1 MTFLFF
7 YKCVIILIDGR
18 GVVMYIDLIIILV
31 LIIISFCWFRS
42 FSKTVYA
49 VAMID
54 IFLRLITYIS
64 ANIGIPGFHSW
75 VKSIFPG
82 SIPALFAR
90 YMNGILLTIFVWIY
104 VALMVVFLFYVTRTF
119 IRKK

>member
-1 MTFLFF
+1 
-7 YKCVIILIDGR
+7 
-18 GVVMYIDLIIILV
+18 MYIDLIIIIV
-31 LIIISFCWFRS
+31 LILIAFCWFRS

-64 ANIGIPGFHSW
+64 AHIGIKGFYTW
-75 VKSIFPG
+75 VRSIFPA
-82 SIPALFAR
+82 SIPALLDK
-90 YMNGILLTIFVWIY
+90 YMDGILLDVFVWIY
-104 VALMVVFLFYVTRTF
+104 VALMVVFLFYTTRIF